1 MIIYVKIGRGRP
13 GFITPCPE
21 ENRSMK
27 ITQKTKSKKPPKK
40 GGGSAGRRK
49 NEANSEKIID
59 AFNKGG
65 ASFYFTTQEIE
76 IIKFAVKNSLLI
88 EAEDLEEINITKTP
102 VLNIISNDRI
112 RDHESILNKLIFN
125 E

>member
-1 MIIYVKIGRGRP
+1 
-13 GFITPCPE
+13 
-21 ENRSMK
+21 MK
-27 ITQKTKSKKPPKK
+27 TTSKTKQKKPAKK
-40 GGGSAGRRK
+40 SNPGSSGRRS
-49 NEANSEKIID
+49 NVNSGKIFE

-88 EAEDLEEINITKTP
+88 EAEDLEEINITRTP
-102 VLNIISNDRI
+102 VLNIISSDRI